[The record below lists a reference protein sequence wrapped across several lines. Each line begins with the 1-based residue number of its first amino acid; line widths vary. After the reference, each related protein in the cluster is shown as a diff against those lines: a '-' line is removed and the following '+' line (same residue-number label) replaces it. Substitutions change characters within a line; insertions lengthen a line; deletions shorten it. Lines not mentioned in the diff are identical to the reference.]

1 MIPFPLQESIA
12 FNKRSWSLSSKVSI
26 PISRYLRLPFCIFSK
41 MCFSSS
47 SDILPVPVRTN
58 FLVTFVIRL
67 SPGIHRDAERVDGT
81 NRAEK
86 QL

>member
-26 PISRYLRLPFCIFSK
+26 PI
-41 MCFSSS
+41 SSS